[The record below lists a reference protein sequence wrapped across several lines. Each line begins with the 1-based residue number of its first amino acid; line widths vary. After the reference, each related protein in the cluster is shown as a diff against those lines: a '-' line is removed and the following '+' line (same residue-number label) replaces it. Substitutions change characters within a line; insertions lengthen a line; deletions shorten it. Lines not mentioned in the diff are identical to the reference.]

1 MHILHYS
8 PVFRVRNG
16 NKVVHFKN
24 TTKKGPEQLSTWNLP
39 GAQLEDSSLCQVDE
53 QHPLNLR
60 KNTQSIQC

>member
-16 NKVVHFKN
+16 NKVIHFKN

-39 GAQLEDSSLCQVDE
+39 ASLCQVDE